1 MTPIQIILM
10 TGIALLLLAVGVVV
24 FLAAAAVW
32 WEGKKIM
39 SARDVVNQI
48 STLQSALS
56 AVRKDLQSTD
66 EQLSAWMNRT
76 AVRSRRGCGRWGRA
90 CNSGSIGRSGASRA
104 GRA

>member
-76 AVRSRRGCGRWGRA
+76 AVRSRRDRVREEKEEPTMDP
-90 CNSGSIGRSGASRA
+90 NVIFPSEVMQ
-104 GRA
+104 